1 MSLEY
6 KCECGK
12 EYQYVSVLERHKLTC
27 KYLKRIS
34 SGNIDK
40 NQESQEDDNEHI
52 EDKKGSDNKCSI
64 CNKEFANKFNM
75 QRHYA
80 ACNEKNVMETNNIS
94 KLITSIM
101 GVLTNI
107 ITEIEHTN
115 NDTNTIYRM
124 VLTTL
129 LMHLIQ
135 NNNSTIN
142 NHDTYQA
149 LVNILDTIRGQNISV
164 KSESVDQTPI
174 IKQTSTPAPIPI
186 IDIDVANSEI
196 NESDINSHNTT
207 NTNCNNTNCNN
218 TTTIN
223 YSPIIYPFGFENLN
237 FLSQNER
244 VELISSPN
252 CLIDVL
258 NKVYTHSENRNYH
271 KRNMNR
277 DQVTVIMENY
287 DIKVFSDREYQDM
300 MVKQLI
306 KIVYILFYKS
316 KNGLTF
322 DKQATLWEKI
332 KLMETMALECVDKDD
347 QKQPKKFRKL
357 IDNISGI
364 LATTN
369 ENINASNE
377 FSEFKTKMNDTMYK
391 DHLITLVGEI
401 TREFEN
407 YKKDLADVSITDE
420 ELRAFWTEPDEDIS
434 IESPQNNI
442 ERNELE
448 DIYRYKYFKKMIEI
462 ENTKLNESIQSVGNI
477 NEVYNIRLKR
487 AEEELELLKE
497 HYKLSKIGMFPIRRF
512 LLLDSLS
519 ESISKSQEIYNDILK
534 LKQQEEKEAKELLE
548 KAKLTT
554 SK

>member
-1 MSLEY
+1 MAY
-6 KCECGK
+6 KCQCGK
-12 EYQYVSVLERHKLTC
+12 DFKHYYLLTRHQEGKKGCSYIQSIRREKEFENKAIEPIEKEKNHKCHKCNKEISNKYNLERHLLTC
-27 KYLKRIS
+27 
-34 SGNIDK
+34 DK
-40 NQESQEDDNEHI
+40 NTAEINNMMCVKFIEQINTNPNNEI
-52 EDKKGSDNKCSI
+52 IKLLIVS
-64 CNKEFANKFNM
+64 
-75 QRHYA
+75 
-80 ACNEKNVMETNNIS
+80 
-94 KLITSIM
+94 LITK
-101 GVLTNI
+101 L
-107 ITEIEHTN
+107 TEIENKPIIKQPIYKYLSNLYTKLY
-115 NDTNTIYRM
+115 TSNTP
-124 VLTTL
+124 L
-129 LMHLIQ
+129 
-135 NNNSTIN
+135 
-142 NHDTYQA
+142 
-149 LVNILDTIRGQNISV
+149 
-164 KSESVDQTPI
+164 SVDQAPI
-174 IKQTSTPAPIPI
+174 IKQTGIPAPIPI

-512 LLLDSLS
+512 LLIDSLS

-534 LKQQEEKEAKELLE
+534 LKQQEEKEAIETIRK
-548 KAKLTT
+548 
-554 SK
+554 SKTNHL